1 MYKIYY
7 SGFEDYSGAR
17 IIYRPLRKV
26 REFPLIAFATT
37 ITENNRDKASGN
49 HTYICKKDR

>member
-7 SGFEDYSGAR
+7 SGFEGYSGAR